1 MFSLSIHLS
10 HLSTGIQVVSV
21 SWLLWMVLLWTL
33 GCMCLFELE
42 FLSFPDICSRVG
54 LLDHA
59 VTLFLDFAK
68 ISQLKIDFTC
78 KVVKIDFMTEN
89 RSVVSYS
96 LRSYGLY
103 SPWNSPG
110 HNTGVGS
117 LSLLQGSS
125 QPRDQKQVLS
135 HCRRILYQ
143 LSHQGSLKI
152 LEWEACSSSSRSS
165 WPRNR
170 TGVSCIA
177 GGFFTNWALYF
188 FCIVAARIY
197 ILPYTNT
204 QILSVKVIDHLYIHV
219 STLRLRYETFLVPL
233 WPSLHRLS
241 V

>member
-54 LLDHA
+54 LLDHI

-96 LRSYGLY
+96 LRPYGLY
-103 SPWNSPG
+103 SPWNSVG
-110 HNTGVGS
+110 QNTGVVS
-117 LSLLQGSS
+117 LSLLQGILPT
-125 QPRDQKQVLS
+125 QELNQGLLHYRQ
-135 HCRRILYQ
+135 ILYH
-143 LSHQGSLKI
+143 LSYQGS
-152 LEWEACSSSSRSS
+152 
-165 WPRNR
+165 P
-170 TGVSCIA
+170 
-177 GGFFTNWALYF
+177 
-188 FCIVAARIY
+188 
-197 ILPYTNT
+197 
-204 QILSVKVIDHLYIHV
+204 KVDL
-219 STLRLRYETFLVPL
+219 FL
-233 WPSLHRLS
+233 
-241 V
+241 

>member
-1 MFSLSIHLS
+1 MVCLYIIYIHIYVN
-10 HLSTGIQVVSV
+10 T
-21 SWLLWMVLLWTL
+21 M

-54 LLDHA
+54 LLDHI

-96 LRSYGLY
+96 LRPYGLY

-125 QPRDQKQVLS
+125 QPRDKTQVPCIAGVS
-135 HCRRILYQ
+135 VPAEPQ
-143 LSHQGSLKI
+143 GKPKNTGVGSLSLLQRI
-152 LEWEACSSSSRSS
+152 FLNQELNW
-165 WPRNR
+165 
-170 TGVSCIA
+170 VSCIA
-177 GGFFTNWALYF
+177 GRFFAN
-188 FCIVAARIY
+188 
-197 ILPYTNT
+197 
-204 QILSVKVIDHLYIHV
+204 
-219 STLRLRYETFLVPL
+219 
-233 WPSLHRLS
+233 
-241 V
+241 